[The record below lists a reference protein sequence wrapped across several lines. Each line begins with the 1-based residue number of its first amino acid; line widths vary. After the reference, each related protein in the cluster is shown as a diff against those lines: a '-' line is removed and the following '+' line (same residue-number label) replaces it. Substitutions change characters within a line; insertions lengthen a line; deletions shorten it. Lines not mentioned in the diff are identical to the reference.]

1 MLIAWFKTHCV
12 CVQRQTHIN
21 CLSTTYCETGTLKC
35 IVAFFFFSIKMK
47 WAKTTGAF
55 DICNMSVVLTSPAYS
70 TCRKTSLK
78 LLQYDTRVSTQR
90 VSKQFINK
98 IPRRRIKLWN
108 HFIRFCLEVKHFT
121 AGKWNTLG

>member
-1 MLIAWFKTHCV
+1 M
-12 CVQRQTHIN
+12 
-21 CLSTTYCETGTLKC
+21 YCSGGG
-35 IVAFFFFSIKMK
+35 FSIKMK

-55 DICNMSVVLTSPAYS
+55 DIFNVMSVVLPSPAYS

-98 IPRRRIKLWN
+98 IPRRRIKL
-108 HFIRFCLEVKHFT
+108 
-121 AGKWNTLG
+121 